1 MNDSQN
7 LEMKMHAAT
16 ETLSTQDGPMKLYEA
31 VPGAS
36 AVAPRSAVIVIQ
48 EGFGVDPYIQSLAH
62 RYAEAGHLA
71 VAPHLFHRTGDP
83 ELGYDDP
90 TLAFPHIRALTQEGL
105 LTDAAATLGHIEQ
118 SGIPASRVGV
128 IGFSMGGSVVMALS
142 AALALGAGV
151 SFCGGGGG
159 GLTQARLF
167 GLPPLIEVAKG
178 FRTPWLGHFGDLDE
192 YIPIAEVE
200 QLRAAAA
207 LSPVDTEVVRYAEA
221 GHDFY
226 CDARPQHLHEKSA
239 VEAWRLTDEFLDHRL
254 RN

>member
-1 MNDSQN
+1 MR
-7 LEMKMHAAT
+7 AVT
-16 ETLSTQDGPMKLYEA
+16 ETLSTQDGPMKLHE
-31 VPGAS
+31 VRPETS
-36 AVAPRSAVIVIQ
+36 SDAPRSAVIVIQ
-48 EGFGVDPYIQSLAH
+48 EGFGVDAYIQSVAR

-105 LTDAAATLGHIEQ
+105 LTDIAATLGRIEE
-118 SGIPASRVGV
+118 SGIPATRVGV
-128 IGFSMGGSVVMALS
+128 VGFSMGGSVVMALG
-142 AALALGAGV
+142 AALELGAGV

-159 GLTQARLF
+159 GLSQARLF

-192 YIPIAEVE
+192 YIPVDEVE
-200 QLRAAAA
+200 RLRTAAA
-207 LSPVDTEVVRYAEA
+207 LSPVHTEVVRYAEA

-226 CDARPQHLHEKSA
+226 CDARPEHLHEKSA
-239 VEAWRLTDEFLDHRL
+239 AEAWRLTDEFLNRRL
-254 RN
+254 KR